1 MGNLQVIPADDFPSS
16 PYYTVVVCVSPAGMP
31 TLLAMGVFYYNYM
44 IKANASDCSFPLYIY
59 IIISLQQILK
69 TRGTMPFSSE
79 ICTYICTCHNFFP
92 LSSVQIIIIPACCL
106 LCVL

>member
-16 PYYTVVVCVSPAGMP
+16 PYYTVIVCVSPAGMP

-59 IIISLQQILK
+59 L
-69 TRGTMPFSSE
+69 
-79 ICTYICTCHNFFP
+79 YIY
-92 LSSVQIIIIPACCL
+92 IYIY
-106 LCVL
+106 LCSRS